1 MKPGSFGDPRKGER
15 RVSFV
20 VWFWNFVWYSFCG
33 FLLETA
39 YARLTGARGSR
50 KCLRVLP
57 LCPVYGAGALA
68 ILALPV
74 GVQGRPWALFLLG
87 GLVATGVEYAWAALC
102 QRGLGVRFWDYAG
115 LPGNIKGRVCL
126 PFSLAWG
133 ALAMGLVYGVEPV
146 MGPILG
152 GIPAIVTGWAAAAVG
167 SDLLLSAALCGA
179 RGTGP
184 VSAGTL
190 IPPDHSHHLADD
202 VGVVAVDGVIVPGF
216 SGSSQVCPPRRERV
230 FTVASSS
237 NRATTISPL

>member
-146 MGPILG
+146 MGPILA
-152 GIPAIVTGWAAAAVG
+152 GIPVLVTGWAAAAVG
-167 SDLLLSAALCGA
+167 ADLLLSAALL
-179 RGTGP
+179 RRTGDRACLRWNFNT
-184 VSAGTL
+184 AG
-190 IPPDHSHHLADD
+190 PP
-202 VGVVAVDGVIVPGF
+202 
-216 SGSSQVCPPRRERV
+216 PPPCR
-230 FTVASSS
+230 
-237 NRATTISPL
+237 